1 VRGLLWSL
9 LLTSLLVVG
18 CASAPVHT
26 EGVTGPVAWHAT
38 EFQLA
43 KNTIQGQPS
52 EWYAFTLVR
61 LANACH
67 SHEKKPIVW
76 TALDIGLWVNEGVS
90 GDVVGLCNNG
100 LPGTRN
106 SVR

>member
-1 VRGLLWSL
+1 MTVSQDQRSPHPDPLPFFRYPARRVIMDDTRRPVRGLLWPL

-43 KNTIQGQPS
+43 KTTIQGQPS

-61 LANACH
+61 LANACQ
-67 SHEKKPIVW
+67 SHEKSP
-76 TALDIGLWVNEGVS
+76 
-90 GDVVGLCNNG
+90 
-100 LPGTRN
+100 
-106 SVR
+106 